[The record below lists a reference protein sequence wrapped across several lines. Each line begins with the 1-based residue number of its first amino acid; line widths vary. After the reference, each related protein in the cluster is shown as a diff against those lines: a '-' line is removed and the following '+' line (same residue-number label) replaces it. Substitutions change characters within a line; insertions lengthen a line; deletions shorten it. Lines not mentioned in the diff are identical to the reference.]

1 MATHK
6 KQLLLGINSIPV
18 DDILQCI
25 HAGDFTLQEAREA
38 GLAPAKLTE
47 LENRQQELVKERAE
61 RERLD
66 KEKVRQVAAA
76 RGLLQDVAA
85 GRVDIEQL
93 QEHLL
98 EGRISEV
105 DLLSLPGMTPELV
118 RAVWNFERRVTDF
131 AAWDKLPPLK
141 QGATDVFFFGL
152 PGSGKTC
159 ILASLFQYM
168 HREGLIVDDNINPVG
183 NRYRD
188 QLRQEFGLGILPQ
201 STQQNTENGY
211 ILNYVPIG
219 LRNREHGGVH
229 PLNLLDMSGE
239 LINITYRQQDGP
251 GTIWERG
258 YLTSPNR
265 KLIFFVVD
273 YAEHEN
279 SRRAKDGD
287 QSSKLGAVLTLLDK
301 KGILERTDGLYLLVS
316 KADRFPNGVD
326 HGQQAKNF
334 LLREYRNFVE
344 NCRDLKAR
352 HRNQFRI
359 TGYPFTVGEVRFGQL
374 ITAYNDRSPAFIV
387 DRILHHAFRNRTG
400 RLEKL
405 GLDKRN

>member
-1 MATHK
+1 MANQK
-6 KQLLLGINSIPV
+6 KQLLLMINTIPV
-18 DDILQCI
+18 EDVL
-25 HAGDFTLQEAREA
+25 HHLREGTFTLQEVRDA
-38 GLAPAKLTE
+38 GLLPGKLSD
-47 LENRQQELVKERAE
+47 LEKHQQQQDRDHAELVKKEQEKARQAAE
-61 RERLD
+61 AKNMLHEV
-66 KEKVRQVAAA
+66 K
-76 RGLLQDVAA
+76 A
-85 GRVDIEQL
+85 GRVDIERL
-93 QEHLL
+93 QTYLL
-98 EGRISEV
+98 DGSLTEA
-105 DLLSLPGMTPELV
+105 DLLSLQGMTPELI
-118 RAVWNFERRVTDF
+118 RAVKDFERRVTDF

-141 QGATDVFFFGL
+141 QDATDIFFFGL

-301 KGILERTDGLYLLVS
+301 KGILERTDGLYILVS

-326 HGQQAKNF
+326 HGQQAKDF

-352 HRNQFRI
+352 HRDQFRI